1 MRSGQWVGTVVAAA
15 GVVLML
21 CSAKL
26 SHVWLDRVVE
36 LAAGRHIQ
44 IDWYLLAGILVLV
57 GGGLLAQF
65 SRPSQPSGPSRPAF

>member
-1 MRSGQWVGTVVAAA
+1 MRSGQWVGIVVAAA
-15 GVVLML
+15 GVVVML

-26 SHVWLDRVVE
+26 SQVWFDRVVD

-44 IDWYLLAGILVLV
+44 IDWYLLAVILVLV

-65 SRPSQPSGPSRPAF
+65 SRPSRPAP